1 MFSYNHEK
9 DIIQRSEL
17 HVSLLWYTMRFLIEI
32 LFRVR
37 DLNKYPDTL
46 IYWTKK
52 IQADTHICIFIFCFN
67 AVEKDSRLYCLCK
80 SYYRLYWYEYSVY
93 YIYRCIQ
100 HEHLNKFHIYRNKH
114 RTSPN
119 RYSAPSTR
127 TSATN

>member
-9 DIIQRSEL
+9 RYIIQRSEL

-52 IQADTHICIFIFCFN
+52 SKQIHTYAYLSFVSTQLKKTADYIACVSHIIVYIDMSIRFICF
-67 AVEKDSRLYCLCK
+67 V
-80 SYYRLYWYEYSVY
+80 
-93 YIYRCIQ
+93 
-100 HEHLNKFHIYRNKH
+100 
-114 RTSPN
+114 
-119 RYSAPSTR
+119 
-127 TSATN
+127 